1 MASSGKQMQKYQCPC
16 GKSYFTVN
24 RYHDDQG
31 PFDEHWEMNC
41 NHCKQRYQ
49 LSSFLQ
55 ETDQG
60 INEAYL
66 WAPINIFS
74 ELAIVE
80 GQLHRA
86 QNDALALAREL
97 YLERWILHC
106 CRGEN
111 KRDIWKNLSDDGR
124 REPGFALFDRLV
136 NDLNMGDYLKDY
148 FNYLNLDYI
157 LKKLRARDLRLEG
170 LRSRAAG
177 LQDRLERIQGLMRME
192 GFVVQSEYGR

>member
-1 MASSGKQMQKYQCPC
+1 MASTGSQMQKYQCPC
-16 GKSYFTVN
+16 GRSYFTVK
-24 RYHDDQG
+24 RYHDKSGQ
-31 PFDEHWEMNC
+31 FDEHWEMNC

-49 LSSFLQ
+49 LSSFLK

-106 CRGEN
+106 CRGQT
-111 KRDIWKNLSDDGR
+111 KRDVWRNLSDDGR
-124 REPGFALFDRLV
+124 REPGFALFDSLV

-157 LKKLRARDLRLEG
+157 LKKLRARDLRLEEMRG
-170 LRSRAAG
+170 RAAA
-177 LQDRLERIQGLMRME
+177 LQLRLERVQGLMRME
-192 GFVVQSEYGR
+192 GFAGQSEYLR

>member
-1 MASSGKQMQKYQCPC
+1 MASPGNQMQKYKCPC

-24 RYHDDQG
+24 RYHDDKG

-41 NHCKQRYQ
+41 NQCKQCYQ
-49 LSSFLQ
+49 LSSFLK
-55 ETDQG
+55 ETDRE

-80 GQLHRA
+80 CQLHEA
-86 QNDALALAREL
+86 QNDALAMAREL

-106 CRGEN
+106 CRGQT

-124 REPGFALFDRLV
+124 REPGFALFDSLV
-136 NDLNMGDYLKDY
+136 NDLNMGHYLKDY

-157 LKKLRARDLRLEG
+157 LKKLRVRDLRLDG
-170 LRSRAAG
+170 MRSRAAD
-177 LQDRLERIQGLMRME
+177 LQRRLEKAQGLMRME
-192 GFVVQSEYGR
+192 GFASQSEYGR